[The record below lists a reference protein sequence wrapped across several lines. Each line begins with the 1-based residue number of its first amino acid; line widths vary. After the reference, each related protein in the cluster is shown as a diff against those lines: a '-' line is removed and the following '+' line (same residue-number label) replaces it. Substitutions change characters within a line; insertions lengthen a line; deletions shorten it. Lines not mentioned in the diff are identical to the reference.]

1 MCGIFGIW
9 QRDGKP
15 VDLAAVRQA
24 TSVLR
29 HRGPDDEG
37 YLLADTRGGSALP
50 CAGDDTDSRLGLP
63 HIAQYAG
70 APLAGQLC
78 DLAFGFRRLAILDLS
93 PAGHQP
99 MCSPDGR
106 FWLIFNGEVYNYL
119 ELRDELRG
127 LGTAF
132 AAAPTAK

>member
-37 YLLADTRGGSALP
+37 YLLADTRRGSALT
-50 CAGDDTDSRLGLP
+50 CAGDDTDCRLGLP
-63 HIAQYAG
+63 HIAQF
-70 APLAGQLC
+70 AGQPC

-99 MCSPDGR
+99 MD
-106 FWLIFNGEVYNYL
+106 
-119 ELRDELRG
+119 
-127 LGTAF
+127 
-132 AAAPTAK
+132 